1 MTTQSSELDGRNG
14 TKVASTMSEWLYTIR
29 QRCTPETL
37 EGWVGYLAFS
47 GFTHITELV
56 TLDCIMCPAVITEL
70 VDEDWNHNVHED
82 NRITFFR
89 DAEYLLNR
97 QPLDPLRHQL
107 LAIVE
112 SPDGTESV
120 PVGFTACGFDIM
132 DSYVGNSTLT
142 NCGPVPEAFDPSTVN
157 TFGLLSDLATAME
170 VRDRMRRQQPN
181 DPHLRDCDV
190 WQIARRLLGG

>member
-1 MTTQSSELDGRNG
+1 
-14 TKVASTMSEWLYTIR
+14 MSEWLYTIR
-29 QRCTPETL
+29 GRCTPETL
-37 EGWVGYLAFS
+37 EGWEEYRAFS

-56 TLDCIMCPAVITEL
+56 TLDSMMCPDVVTEL
-70 VDEDWNHNVHED
+70 VGEDWGHNVQQD
-82 NRITFFR
+82 FRITLFH
-89 DAEYLLNR
+89 DSAYLLNR

-107 LAIVE
+107 FAIVE
-112 SPDGTESV
+112 GPDGTESV

-132 DSYVGNSTLT
+132 DSYLGNSTLT

-181 DPHLRDCDV
+181 DPHLRDCEV
-190 WQIARRLLGG
+190 WQIARRLIGG